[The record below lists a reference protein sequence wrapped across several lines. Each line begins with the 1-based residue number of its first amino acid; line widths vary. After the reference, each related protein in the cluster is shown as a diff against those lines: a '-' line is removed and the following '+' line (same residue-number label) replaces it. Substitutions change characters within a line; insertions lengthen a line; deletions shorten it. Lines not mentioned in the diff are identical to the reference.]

1 MRVHDVPV
9 KRVVDAFVAE
19 SVESGMPTDKMQ
31 RFMDHAQST
40 VELRKKGGMVGVQR
54 LEHE

>member
-1 MRVHDVPV
+1 MVRGVPAR
-9 KRVVDAFVAE
+9 RVVDPLVAD

-40 VELRKKGGMVGVQR
+40 VELRKKSRKVGVQR
-54 LEHE
+54 KEHE

>member
-1 MRVHDVPV
+1 MVHDVPV
-9 KRVVDAFVAE
+9 KRVADAFAAE

-54 LEHE
+54 LQHE